1 MKGRWEFIEHKPIQ
15 QTYDNNNNNNN
26 NKLYFYNYNYNYN

>member
-15 QTYDNNNNNNN
+15 QTYDNNNNE
-26 NKLYFYNYNYNYN
+26 LYFYNYNYNYN